1 MNFAA
6 WMLGKWDSMEEFLE
20 GEIVEVKDSSPGMLL
35 DDNISFYKAILAI
48 HNQEYDKALS
58 IISTTRDALSG
69 SISSLLSESFNRAY
83 KAMVAMQILAE
94 LEEVVDY
101 KKLVECVN
109 FDLEAI
115 KNTAIDTNTISYSQT
130 NFQKGYTSERVAN
143 GSGSSSH
150 TVDLVAKK
158 AMLLRKWKGRL
169 KWVPK
174 EVDVHRQILAIHSLV
189 AEPMEDLDSWLEL
202 VTLCRKEEMFSLCEN
217 VLRNLGAPIP
227 GKLQRSHASTASD
240 LDSLNPDYGLV
251 DFAGHD
257 GGEAKKFSAESSIP
271 NNSVAPGNNVGGTG
285 SNSGNSYNMVL
296 FNTYKYWW
304 SKGERSKA
312 LSELTS
318 FLKSS
323 QINPLQSGDSGMEAK
338 RFRAQCLLKRAD
350 WMREL
355 NEGEVQ
361 EILATLKEAR
371 ELHNT
376 HYSVWHAWAVAN
388 YDQLKKVDSSKDS
401 NKEPTI
407 KPSLLQ
413 VQPPANI
420 GIPPKNPGPKSFLSP
435 PQPANKSST
444 YSTPRKLNSSAGSAS
459 LVNLLPIQQVDSVTE
474 YVKEAIKGFVKS
486 IVLGQGQSGTANVL
500 QDTLRLL
507 TLWFKY
513 GTKKG
518 VYDILKGEIDKI
530 SEDNWLSVVPQ
541 LIARIHIKSPEISG
555 LLRNLL
561 TRVAK
566 AHPQALV
573 CPISVALNTNDYQ
586 QKSVASEVLY
596 EMRKL
601 CSQLVQEATMVSREL
616 MRVAITPHELWYDG
630 LENAAQL
637 YLENK
642 DLSGKVFKYSHFFL

>member
-1 MNFAA
+1 
-6 WMLGKWDSMEEFLE
+6 MLGKWESMEQFLE
-20 GEIVEVKDSSPGMLL
+20 GEIVEVKDSSPGILL

-101 KKLVECVN
+101 KKLEERVKT
-109 FDLEAI
+109 DLEAI
-115 KNTAIDTNTISYSQT
+115 KNTATDTNTIYYSQN
-130 NFQKGYTSERVAN
+130 NFPKGFTGFPGADSD
-143 GSGSSSH
+143 GSSSLK
-150 TVDLVAKK
+150 VDIVAKK
-158 AMLLRKWKGRL
+158 ATLLRKWKGRL

-174 EVDVHRQILAIHSLV
+174 EVDVHRKILAIHSLV
-189 AEPMEDLDSWLEL
+189 AEPIEDLDSWLEL

-227 GKLQRSHASTASD
+227 GKLQRSDASTASD
-240 LDSLNPDYGLV
+240 LDSLNPEYGL
-251 DFAGHD
+251 DFTGQD
-257 GGEAKKFSAESSIP
+257 GGEAKKSSAEPS
-271 NNSVAPGNNVGGTG
+271 NPGNFGTAAG
-285 SNSGNSYNMVL
+285 INMGAANSNCGNSYNMVL
-296 FNTYKYWW
+296 FNTFKYWW
-304 SKGERSKA
+304 SKGERSRA
-312 LSELTS
+312 LSELTA

-323 QINPLQSGDSGMEAK
+323 QINPLQSGDSGIEAK
-338 RFRAQCLLKRAD
+338 KFRAQCLLKRAD

-355 NEGEVQ
+355 NEGDVK
-361 EILATLKEAR
+361 EILATLMEAR
-371 ELHNT
+371 ELHTT

-388 YDQLKKVDSSKDS
+388 YDQLKKVDSTKDTI
-401 NKEPTI
+401 KEPSL
-407 KPSLLQ
+407 KPSLL
-413 VQPPANI
+413 PANI
-420 GIPPKNPGPKSFLSP
+420 GIPPHPNPKSPVPKNFLSP
-435 PQPANKSST
+435 PQSSNRSFA
-444 YSTPRKLNSSAGSAS
+444 YNTPSKFAGPAS
-459 LVNLLPIQQVDSVTE
+459 LANFLPMANFLPVDSVTE

-513 GTKKG
+513 GTKQG
-518 VYDILKGEIDKI
+518 VYDILRGEIDKI

-541 LIARIHIKSPEISG
+541 LIARIHVKSPQISS

-573 CPISVALNTNDYQ
+573 CPISVAFNTNDHQ
-586 QKSVASEVLY
+586 QKTVAGEVLF

-601 CSQLVQEATMVSREL
+601 YSQLVQEATMVSREL

-637 YLENK
+637 YLESK
-642 DLSGKVFKYSHFFL
+642 DLNGKMLIIANLKFQIY